1 MTKKKYASFV
11 CLTLNYSVILKYIAL
26 LNNLFVSTLV

>member
-1 MTKKKYASFV
+1 MTKKKYASFAY
-11 CLTLNYSVILKYIAL
+11 LTLNYSGILKYITL